1 MSSCTMTSMLPEVSA
16 FLRRDH
22 GPYINGRWTPSDG
35 TPKLRVFNP
44 ATVQV
49 IAHVVDASA
58 CDATTRSA
66 LLTPPSPTDAGDWL
80 DAYVEVKA
88 VCIRH

>member
-1 MSSCTMTSMLPEVSA
+1 
-16 FLRRDH
+16 
-22 GPYINGRWTPSDG
+22 
-35 TPKLRVFNP
+35 
-44 ATVQV
+44 V

-58 CDATTRSA
+58 CDVDHLVRV
-66 LLTPPSPTDAGDWL
+66 LTPPSPTDAGDWL